1 MASYKNNQGQQTE
14 LVKNSLI
21 RYIHDSNLSVG
32 DKLPSQAELRKKLN
46 VGSETIRRAV
56 YFLRDSGILELR
68 GNKGIFLSSE
78 NADGSCGRQIGMV
91 CMRLPF
97 YLYGVNLI
105 QCLELQLHDRGC
117 QPVIFLRE
125 DAPMEK
131 RDSLSLF
138 SGLERNIRQN
148 LVDGLMTTVPLDDEA
163 VKLCAEHNVPVCYY
177 GNYTEFPYRVFIDS
191 SFCTDGLRE
200 LLRLGCR
207 RPAMITSSD
216 APEIKILFREVVE
229 PVLGTKQWERYL
241 FLTGDD
247 PQLQRTPEQMWKHW
261 GELAEKIIAMPEKK
275 RPDGLFI
282 PDDFMTVYIAG
293 CFLKKGMRMPL
304 LITQRTAQIPIGMPF
319 DLAGYFEGD
328 IMEIARL
335 SIDLLLQQINEP
347 GLVPTQLGYKP
358 EYIALSG

>member
-21 RYIHDSNLSVG
+21 RYIRDSKLSVG
-32 DKLPSQAELRKKLN
+32 DKLPSQAELREKLN

-78 NADGSCGRQIGMV
+78 NADGSFGRQIGMV
-91 CMRLPF
+91 CMRIPS
-97 YLYGVNLI
+97 YIYGVNLI

-131 RDSLSLF
+131 RDSLALF
-138 SGLERNIRQN
+138 AGLERNIRQN

-163 VKLCAEHNVPVCYY
+163 MQLCADHNVPVCYC
-177 GNYTEFPYRVFIDS
+177 GDYTEFPHRVSFDS
-191 SFCTDGLRE
+191 SFCADGLRE
-200 LLRLGCR
+200 LLQLGCHL
-207 RPAMITSSD
+207 PAMVSSD
-216 APEIKILFREVVE
+216 SSPEIKAVFREVIE
-229 PVLGTKQWERYL
+229 PVLGAEQWEKYL
-241 FLTGDD
+241 FLTGED
-247 PQLQRTPEQMWKHW
+247 PQLPETSEQMWQHW
-261 GELAEKIIAMPEKK
+261 EKIAERIIALPEKE

-293 CFLKKGMRMPL
+293 CFLKKGLQIPL
-304 LITQRTAQIPIGMPF
+304 LITQRSPQIPIGMPF
-319 DLAGYFEGD
+319 DVAGYFESD

-335 SIDLLLQQINEP
+335 SIDLLLRQINEP
-347 GLVPTQLGYKP
+347 GLVPTQLCYKP
-358 EYIALSG
+358 KYVTQKS